1 MTFDGQIH
9 DMPLNLNDKKYVRVF
24 LCKWRGR
31 VRWE

>member
-9 DMPLNLNDKKYVRVF
+9 DVLLNLNDKKYVRVF
-24 LCKWRGR
+24 LCKWR